1 MYSYMLKHT
10 TTLPYKSIHL
20 YILNYSNSMSMD
32 TRTFSVNVAA
42 MVVALAMVLAMTTS
56 TMTKQA
62 FAFEDPKHCNTDE
75 VLLLQRGI

>member
-1 MYSYMLKHT
+1 
-10 TTLPYKSIHL
+10 
-20 YILNYSNSMSMD
+20 MSMD

>member
-1 MYSYMLKHT
+1 
-10 TTLPYKSIHL
+10 
-20 YILNYSNSMSMD
+20 MSMD

-75 VLLLQRGI
+75 ALLLQRRI

>member
-1 MYSYMLKHT
+1 
-10 TTLPYKSIHL
+10 
-20 YILNYSNSMSMD
+20 MSMD

-75 VLLLQRGI
+75 ALLLRRI